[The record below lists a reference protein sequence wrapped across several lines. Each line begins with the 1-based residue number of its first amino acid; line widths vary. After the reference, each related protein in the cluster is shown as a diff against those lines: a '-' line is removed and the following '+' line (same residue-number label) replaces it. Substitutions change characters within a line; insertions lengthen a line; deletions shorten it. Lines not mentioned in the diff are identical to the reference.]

1 MPWLGT
7 GHGRQRDGLVECDQA
22 AVVANGQREQVD
34 VAARDRISLGEAIS
48 RLVRQGATAQPQ
60 ATAAPTP
67 LRGRFALLP
76 QRDEVI
82 TPDHIRQLM
91 EREGL

>member
-1 MPWLGT
+1 MRTTINLQEDALLVA
-7 GHGRQRDGLVECDQA
+7 RQ
-22 AVVANGQREQVD
+22 
-34 VAARDRISLGEAIS
+34 VAARERISLGEAIS
-48 RLVRQGATAQPQ
+48 RLVRQGATAQQP
-60 ATAAPTP
+60 AALQQQP

-82 TPDHIRQLM
+82 TPEHIRDLM